1 MSELRVTRFGEG
13 PLSKSMAL
21 LYTLMTIEFLLLVS
35 LLPGLLPYLLLERDA
50 SNLPLFAICALP
62 IGPAVSAA
70 LYALRHRRLDL
81 TDLKPAAAF
90 WRGYRANF
98 LPVLQIWAPLL
109 VWLTILAVNLT
120 HLASAGV
127 PTWWAALLVVVAV
140 AAMLWGIN
148 ALMITS
154 LFSFRARDVARLA
167 LYYLGRTKG
176 VTLGNLC
183 LLIAAAGLT
192 ALASEVVLVLL
203 GSVLALVLLRTNI
216 PMITDVQREF
226 TA

>member
-1 MSELRVTRFGEG
+1 
-13 PLSKSMAL
+13 
-21 LYTLMTIEFLLLVS
+21 
-35 LLPGLLPYLLLERDA
+35 
-50 SNLPLFAICALP
+50 
-62 IGPAVSAA
+62 
-70 LYALRHRRLDL
+70 
-81 TDLKPAAAF
+81 
-90 WRGYRANF
+90 
-98 LPVLQIWAPLL
+98 